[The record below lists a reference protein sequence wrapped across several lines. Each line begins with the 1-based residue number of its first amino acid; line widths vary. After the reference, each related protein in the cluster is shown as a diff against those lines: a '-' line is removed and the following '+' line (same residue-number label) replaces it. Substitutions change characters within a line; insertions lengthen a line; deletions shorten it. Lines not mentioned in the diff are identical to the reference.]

1 MTKKICDT
9 SPRRPRKTGARVR
22 SRSQLFRMW
31 VGVAPSRRCWF
42 LCLLAVSSATLL
54 RPRQL
59 RHLQLDADWSPLD
72 RSHAPEAWHEPAQVD
87 EDNNEERGDFL
98 MEAESYDQDGSAS
111 RAMRSTRRCIRHQQS
126 CLGFPLPCCD
136 ACDTCY
142 CRFFNAICYCRRVGH
157 SCPSART

>member
-1 MTKKICDT
+1 MA
-9 SPRRPRKTGARVR
+9 TGRFR
-22 SRSQLFRMW
+22 SRFHRRATEQLVEATVKRKQ
-31 VGVAPSRRCWF
+31 APQKQRETHSVPNKHKIPLFVFQDHFYRSR
-42 LCLLAVSSATLL
+42 
-54 RPRQL
+54 
-59 RHLQLDADWSPLD
+59 
-72 RSHAPEAWHEPAQVD
+72 APEAWHDPAQVD

-111 RAMRSTRRCIRHQQS
+111 RAMRSARRCIRHQQS

-157 SCPSART
+157 ACPSART

>member
-1 MTKKICDT
+1 SSKRGLLSNCSSQMMTFTAKLAPGATPRTICWRF
-9 SPRRPRKTGARVR
+9 PNGRPAVR
-22 SRSQLFRMW
+22 AFSR
-31 VGVAPSRRCWF
+31 
-42 LCLLAVSSATLL
+42 
-54 RPRQL
+54 
-59 RHLQLDADWSPLD
+59 HHIELD
-72 RSHAPEAWHEPAQVD
+72 RSRAPEAWHDPAQVD

-111 RAMRSTRRCIRHQQS
+111 RAMRSARRCIRHQQS

-157 SCPSART
+157 ACPSART